1 MIYRLPF
8 DGNRAF
14 ASLKRPLFEA
24 GRLDIRSCPLG
35 NLIKV
40 CPTDKGRFFCPKRC
54 LRWVNYGR
62 EFVGSRENSKTLILP
77 TSLHQWLNSL

>member
-1 MIYRLPF
+1 MSYRLPS
-8 DGNRAF
+8 DGNQAP
-14 ASLKRPLFEA
+14 ASFERPIFEA

-54 LRWVNYGR
+54 LRCVHCGR
-62 EFVGSRENSKTLILP
+62 EFVGSRENSKMLFEWMRRVW
-77 TSLHQWLNSL
+77 SE